1 MLDLTSDKTMLNV
14 KHPDPLMEP
23 QQKIKGPPLSN
34 FSKVWSQAA
43 AGWHGSIRV
52 LQHCPVSERLRGKK
66 ENDPKNMYYISLD
79 HLLMSK

>member
-1 MLDLTSDKTMLNV
+1 MLDLTSDKTMLNI

-52 LQHCPVSERLRGKK
+52 LQHCPMSERLRGKK
-66 ENDPKNMYYISLD
+66 GKWSKKYVSYSFGSLANE
-79 HLLMSK
+79 